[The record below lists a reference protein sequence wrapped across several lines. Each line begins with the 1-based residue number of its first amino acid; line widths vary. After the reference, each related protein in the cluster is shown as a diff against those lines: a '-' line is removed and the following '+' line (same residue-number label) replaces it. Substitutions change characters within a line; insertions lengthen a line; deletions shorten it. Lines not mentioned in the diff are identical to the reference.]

1 MDNLDIILSSDVD
14 KQESTWKAAYEKIT
28 PSKCY
33 RWALVELHHLNT
45 KTFKGISTRIVLRR
59 FYKEKTLWN

>member
-33 RWALVELHHLNT
+33 R
-45 KTFKGISTRIVLRR
+45 
-59 FYKEKTLWN
+59 